1 MGYHTDTVTKDE
13 NRYLQIRHKNMFFAM
28 INALKEL
35 DAKIRQIA
43 TQLAE
48 NIKIVTSDS
57 AKIRKLTIRV
67 NNQDKEIK
75 ALKKEVA
82 DLRKV
87 IKTLPE

>member
-1 MGYHTDTVTKDE
+1 
-13 NRYLQIRHKNMFFAM
+13 MFFAM

-43 TQLAE
+43 TQLAD
-48 NIKIVTSDS
+48 NIKIVTSDN
-57 AKIRKLTIRV
+57 AKIRELTIRV

>member
-1 MGYHTDTVTKDE
+1 MHLK
-13 NRYLQIRHKNMFFAM
+13 R

-43 TQLAE
+43 AQLAE

-57 AKIRKLTIRV
+57 AKIRELTIRV

-75 ALKKEVA
+75 KLKQQEKEIAALKKEIA
-82 DLRKV
+82 ELKKSINK
-87 IKTLPE
+87 IK